1 MMKLTD
7 SEHHINIIILLDNN
21 LHRSDLI
28 AGWGFSCL
36 VKVPDRVIM
45 FDCGNNGEALLHNMS
60 LLGIAPEKVD
70 DVILSHFHYDHLGG
84 LPYILKNNRKV
95 TIYMPSSF
103 PREFKQYATNNGI
116 EYTEINTVTEIYD
129 GVFLTGEL
137 GDQPAE
143 QALVVSTT
151 KGLAVITGCAHPGIV
166 NIAKYVKEKIA
177 SKIHLMLGGFH
188 LLEETLSQ
196 IHHVADNLI
205 ELGVEK
211 VAPCHCS
218 GEIARKVFSERYTSN
233 YIDCA
238 TGNIIKI

>member
-1 MMKLTD
+1 
-7 SEHHINIIILLDNN
+7 
-21 LHRSDLI
+21 
-28 AGWGFSCL
+28 
-36 VKVPDRVIM
+36 
-45 FDCGNNGEALLHNMS
+45 
-60 LLGIAPEKVD
+60 
-70 DVILSHFHYDHLGG
+70 LSHFHYDHLGG

-116 EYTEINTVTEIYD
+116 EYTEINTVTEIYN

-143 QALVVSTT
+143 QSLVVRTT

-166 NIAKYVKEKIA
+166 NIARYVKETINDKIY
-177 SKIHLMLGGFH
+177 LLLGGFH

-196 IHHVADNLI
+196 TNHIVDDLL

-218 GEIARKVFSERYTSN
+218 GEIARKMFNERYTSN

-238 TGNIIKI
+238 TGTIIKI